1 MVLGFYYRIFLCLF
15 RVLIMW
21 FEIYKQQI
29 ILISFYYIDTY
40 FYAID
45 TCQLCIF
52 SSDKK
57 QSSSLSLILSY
68 LIEVQLRSNGLN
80 IVL

>member
-45 TCQLCIF
+45 TYQLCIF